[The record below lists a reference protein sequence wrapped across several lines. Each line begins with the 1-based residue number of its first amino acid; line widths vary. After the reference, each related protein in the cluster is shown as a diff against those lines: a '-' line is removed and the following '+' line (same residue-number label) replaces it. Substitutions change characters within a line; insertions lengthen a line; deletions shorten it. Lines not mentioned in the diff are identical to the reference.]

1 MPSLSI
7 LTILLAVIMSIAP
20 HEHAQVKTAPY
31 GAWTSPITAQSLASS
46 EVRLD
51 DLRVVDGELYWIESR
66 PSQGGRQVIVTR
78 DRNDTGPGGVREL
91 TPDGFNVRT
100 RVHEYGGAPFLV
112 ADHKLYFS
120 NFDDQRLYVQ
130 EPRTAG
136 VAPRALTPKGARF
149 ADCIDAGALGLICVR
164 QDNSDP
170 KEVNNTLALV
180 STGAEPV
187 VSTLFSCSDFVAYP
201 RLSADGRRL
210 AWIAWDHPNMPW
222 DTTSLYVADLK
233 TGDDAPALD
242 NVRKVAG
249 GHEESVLEPQ
259 WAKDGTL
266 YFLSDRSDFWNL
278 YAWREGET
286 SPVLPRHAEF
296 AGPLWSLGQANYAL
310 LGDGLAVARYGEK
323 ASDRLALVDLQ
334 AGTAKDLALPFVNYD
349 DIHRLDADHVAA
361 IAMSA
366 DQTPSIVVIDVKT
379 GAVEVVRRPQ
389 PSEVP
394 PAFISRAQA
403 IDFPTA
409 GGRTAHAFYYAPAN
423 ADFHAPAGDKPPLL
437 VMVHGGPT
445 ASASG
450 AFKTSVQFWT
460 SRGFAVVDVNYGGSS
475 GYGRAYRQRLN
486 GQWGVVDVQDVV
498 AAARYLEQTDRV
510 DPAKVAIRGGSAGGF
525 TVLAALSQTDK
536 FKAGADYYGISD
548 MTALARDTHKFES
561 RYLDSLIGPYP
572 ADKAIYDERSPLN
585 HLSGFKAPLIVLQ
598 GADDPIVPPNQAQM
612 IVGALRT
619 RGAPVAYIEFAGE
632 GHGFRKAEN
641 TIRAIEAELY
651 FYGRVFGF
659 TPAGHLPKV
668 EIENLPEH

>member
-1 MPSLSI
+1 MPRLS
-7 LTILLAVIMSIAP
+7 LLAIAMAAVMSLAP
-20 HEHAQVKTAPY
+20 HAQAEVKTAPY
-31 GAWTSPITAQSLASS
+31 GAWTSPISAQSLAAS

-51 DLRVVDGELYWIESR
+51 DLRVANGKLYWIESR
-66 PSQGGRQVIVTR
+66 PSQGGRQVIVTH
-78 DRNDTGPGGVREL
+78 DDQAPGGVREL
-91 TPDGFNVRT
+91 TPDGFNART
-100 RVHEYGGAPFLV
+100 RVHEYGGAPFVLTG
-112 ADHKLYFS
+112 HELYFS

-130 EPRTAG
+130 ADG
-136 VAPRALTPKGARF
+136 AAPQALTPKGARF

-170 KEVNNTLALV
+170 KDVKNTLAV
-180 STGAEPV
+180 ISTGAQPV
-187 VSTLFSCSDFVAYP
+187 VSTLFSGTDFVAYP
-201 RLSADGRRL
+201 RLSADGKHL

-222 DTTSLYVADLK
+222 DTTSLYVADLTAK
-233 TGDDAPALD
+233 DGAPALD
-242 NVRKVAG
+242 HVRKVAG

-259 WAKDGTL
+259 WAADGTL
-266 YFLSDRSDFWNL
+266 YFVSDRTDFWNL
-278 YAWREGET
+278 YAWRDGAV

-310 LGDGLAVARYGEK
+310 LGDGMAVARYGEK
-323 ASDRLALVDLQ
+323 ASDRLALIDLK
-334 AGTAKDLALPFVNYD
+334 AGTAKDIALPFVNYD
-349 DIHRLDADHVAA
+349 DVHRLDADHVAA

-366 DQTPSIVVIDVKT
+366 DQTPAVVVIDVKT
-379 GAVEVVRRPQ
+379 GAVEIVRRPQ
-389 PSEVP
+389 PSQIP
-394 PAFISRAQA
+394 PTFVSRAQP

-409 GGRTAHAFYYAPAN
+409 GGKTAHAFYYAPAN
-423 ADFHAPAGDKPPLL
+423 PDFRAPAGEKPPLL

-445 ASASG
+445 AAASG
-450 AFKTSVQFWT
+450 AFKSSVQYWT

-498 AAARYLEQTDRV
+498 AAAKYLEQTGRV
-510 DPAKVAIRGGSAGGF
+510 DPAKVAIRGGSAGGY
-525 TVLAALSQTDK
+525 TVLAALSQTDA

-572 ADKAIYDERSPLN
+572 ADKAVYDERSPLN
-585 HLSGFKAPLIVLQ
+585 HLAGFKAPLIVLQ

-612 IVGALRT
+612 IVGALRA

-641 TIRAIEAELY
+641 TIRATEAELY

-659 TPAGHLPKV
+659 TPAGDLPKV
-668 EIENLPEH
+668 QIENLPE

>member
-1 MPSLSI
+1 MRHRTLLFALVVAAVMSL
-7 LTILLAVIMSIAP
+7 TP
-20 HEHAQVKTAPY
+20 NAQAETKTAPY

-51 DLRVVDGELYWIESR
+51 DLRVAGGQLYWIESR
-66 PSQGGRQVIVTR
+66 PSEGGRQVVVTR
-78 DRNDTGPGGVREL
+78 DDASPGGVREL
-91 TPDGFNVRT
+91 TPQGFNART
-100 RVHEYGGAPFLV
+100 RVHEYGGAPFVVV
-112 ADHKLYFS
+112 ADQKLYFS
-120 NFDDQRLYVQ
+120 KFDDQRLYVQ
-130 EPRTAG
+130 ARGE
-136 VAPRALTPKGARF
+136 APTTLTPPGARF
-149 ADCIDAGALGLICVR
+149 ADCIDAAALGLICVR
-164 QDNSDP
+164 QDNTDP
-170 KEVNNTLALV
+170 KDVKNTLAVV
-180 STGAEPV
+180 STGPEPR
-187 VSTLFSCSDFVAYP
+187 VSTLFSGTDFVAYP

-222 DTTSLYVADLK
+222 DTTSLYVADLTAGSGGPSLSK
-233 TGDDAPALD
+233 
-242 NVRKVAG
+242 VQKVAG

-259 WAKDGTL
+259 WAADGTL
-266 YFLSDRSDFWNL
+266 YFVSDRTDFWNL
-278 YAWREGET
+278 YAWRGGKA

-323 ASDRLALVDLQ
+323 AIDKLALIDLKT
-334 AGTAKDLALPFVNYD
+334 GTAKDIALPFVNYD
-349 DIHRLDADHVAA
+349 DVQRLDGDHIAA

-366 DQTPSIVVIDVKT
+366 DQTPAIVVINVKT
-379 GAVEVVRRPQ
+379 GAVEIVRRPQ
-389 PSEVP
+389 PSQIA
-394 PAFISRAQA
+394 PAFVARAEP

-409 GGRTAHAFYYAPAN
+409 GGKMAHAFYYAPAN
-423 ADFHAPAGDKPPLL
+423 PDFQAPAGEKPPLL

-445 ASASG
+445 AAASG
-450 AFKTSVQFWT
+450 GFKSSVQYWT

-498 AAARYLEQTDRV
+498 AAAKYLEQTGRV
-510 DPAKVAIRGGSAGGF
+510 DPAKVAIRGGSAGGY
-525 TVLAALSQTDK
+525 TVLAALSQTDA

-572 ADKAIYDERSPLN
+572 AAKAVYDERSPLN
-585 HLSGFKAPLIVLQ
+585 HLAGFKAPLIVLQ

-612 IVGALRT
+612 IVGALRK
-619 RGAPVAYIEFAGE
+619 RGAPVAYIEFPGE

-641 TIRAIEAELY
+641 TIRATEAELY

-659 TPAGHLPKV
+659 TPAGDLPKV
-668 EIENLPEH
+668 EIENLPEK